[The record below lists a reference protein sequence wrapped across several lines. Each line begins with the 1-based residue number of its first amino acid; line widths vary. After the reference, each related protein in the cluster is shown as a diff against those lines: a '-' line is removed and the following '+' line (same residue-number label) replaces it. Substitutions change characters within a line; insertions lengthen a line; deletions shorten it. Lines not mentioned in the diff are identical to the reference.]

1 MKRVVGVFLALAVL
15 AAGGWLWWHNHQTP
29 APKSPWQTS
38 VLAKGTLESTVSVS
52 GTVRARQSATLR
64 WQIQGVVGKVAV
76 AAGDHVR
83 RDQVLAVLRDDQ
95 WPQALLQARV
105 SLLNAQ
111 KQLQDLRDAASL
123 RYAQALQQLAQAK
136 RQRDRA
142 QNHYDWIVNW
152 DDEDAQQEYK
162 KWHNMVI
169 SIQHDLNDPRTPP
182 QLQDALRAQLELAKR
197 QEQIAKANLDG
208 PSDLDLQEAEANLTL
223 AKAQVEQAER
233 EVARWKD
240 GPPADQVSIL
250 EAQIAAAQATLDM
263 ARLTAPFGS
272 VVTDAQVREGNVVA
286 PGQVAFR
293 LDDLGQL
300 LVDVG
305 LSELDV
311 AQVEVG
317 QQATLAFDALPG
329 RTYHGIVSETAL
341 AGEAAR
347 GGGSVTFRATVR
359 LTDADEAIRP
369 GMTAAVSIRTAHLED
384 VLLLPLRAIRMR
396 DGTPVVFV
404 LRAGQPQPVKVR
416 LGATSDEYAQLLDGD
431 LHVGDQIVLN
441 PPTEQIN
448 FFGGH

>member
-272 VVTDAQVREGNVVA
+272 VVTDAQVREGDVVA

-311 AQVEVG
+311 AQVKVG

-329 RTYHGIVSETAL
+329 RTYHGVVSETAL

>member
-29 APKSPWQTS
+29 APKSPWQTL

-272 VVTDAQVREGNVVA
+272 VVTDAQVREGDVVA

-311 AQVEVG
+311 AQVKVG

-329 RTYHGIVSETAL
+329 RTYHGVVSETAL

-441 PPTEQIN
+441 PPAEQIN

>member
-272 VVTDAQVREGNVVA
+272 VVTDAQVREGDVVA

-441 PPTEQIN
+441 PPAEQIN

>member
-272 VVTDAQVREGNVVA
+272 VVTDVQVREGDVVA

-311 AQVEVG
+311 AQVKVG

-329 RTYHGIVSETAL
+329 RTYHGVVSETAL

-441 PPTEQIN
+441 PPAEQIN

>member
-1 MKRVVGVFLALAVL
+1 MKRVLGVFLALAVL
-15 AAGGWLWWHNHQTP
+15 AAGGWLWWRNHQTP
-29 APKSPWQTS
+29 APKSPWQTA

>member
-311 AQVEVG
+311 AQVKVG

-329 RTYHGIVSETAL
+329 RTYHGVVSETAL

>member
-208 PSDLDLQEAEANLTL
+208 PSDLDLQEAKANLTL

-240 GPPADQVSIL
+240 GPPPDQVSIL

-263 ARLTAPFGS
+263 AGLTAPFGG
-272 VVTDAQVREGNVVA
+272 VVTDAQVREGDVVA

-311 AQVEVG
+311 AQVKVG

-329 RTYHGIVSETAL
+329 RTYHGVVSETAL

>member
-272 VVTDAQVREGNVVA
+272 VVTDVQVREGDVVA

-329 RTYHGIVSETAL
+329 RTYHGVVSETAL

>member
-329 RTYHGIVSETAL
+329 RTYHGVVSETAL

-384 VLLLPLRAIRMR
+384 VLLLPLRAIRTR

>member
-317 QQATLAFDALPG
+317 QQATLAFDALPS

>member
-1 MKRVVGVFLALAVL
+1 M
-15 AAGGWLWWHNHQTP
+15 
-29 APKSPWQTS
+29 
-38 VLAKGTLESTVSVS
+38 
-52 GTVRARQSATLR
+52 
-64 WQIQGVVGKVAV
+64 
-76 AAGDHVR
+76 
-83 RDQVLAVLRDDQ
+83 
-95 WPQALLQARV
+95 
-105 SLLNAQ
+105 
-111 KQLQDLRDAASL
+111 
-123 RYAQALQQLAQAK
+123 
-136 RQRDRA
+136 
-142 QNHYDWIVNW
+142 
-152 DDEDAQQEYK
+152 
-162 KWHNMVI
+162 
-169 SIQHDLNDPRTPP
+169 
-182 QLQDALRAQLELAKR
+182 
-197 QEQIAKANLDG
+197 
-208 PSDLDLQEAEANLTL
+208 
-223 AKAQVEQAER
+223 
-233 EVARWKD
+233 
-240 GPPADQVSIL
+240 
-250 EAQIAAAQATLDM
+250 
-263 ARLTAPFGS
+263 
-272 VVTDAQVREGNVVA
+272 
-286 PGQVAFR
+286 AFR

-311 AQVEVG
+311 AQVKVG

-329 RTYHGIVSETAL
+329 RTYHGVVSETAL